1 MMNLKNKIRAILLN
15 LLQRI
20 VNYLYEKEGATDFV
34 IDQQVKVNEL
44 RNEYNIPDKSE
55 FIYEDFVQ

>member
-1 MMNLKNKIRAILLN
+1 MNWKNKIRAILIN

-44 RNEYNIPDKSE
+44 RNEYNIPDKTE

>member
-1 MMNLKNKIRAILLN
+1 MNLKNKIRAILLN

-44 RNEYNIPDKSE
+44 RNEYDIPDKKE

>member
-1 MMNLKNKIRAILLN
+1 MNWKNRIEEILLN
-15 LLQRI
+15 FVQRL

-34 IDQQVKVNEL
+34 IDQQVKVNKL
-44 RNEYNIPDKSE
+44 RNEYDIPDKSE